1 MRLGISWN
9 APGDKLEFMGIDP
22 HPWLV
27 LGIAA
32 GAAMVA
38 WYFVRFFLLA
48 FRLTAPKGA
57 CPECGFD
64 MRRSGDTCPE
74 CGTVAPAD
82 SRHSLRSE
90 RFVWKNMWV
99 VIVGAALVVVC
110 YWWLT
115 ALG

>member
-1 MRLGISWN
+1 MER
-9 APGDKLEFMGIDP
+9 PGDKLAFMGIDP

-27 LGIAA
+27 LGVAA

-48 FRLTAPKGA
+48 FRLTAPKG
-57 CPECGFD
+57 
-64 MRRSGDTCPE
+64 TCPE
-74 CGTVAPAD
+74 CGSVAPAD

-99 VIVGAALVVVC
+99 PVLGAALAVVC

-115 ALG
+115 TLG